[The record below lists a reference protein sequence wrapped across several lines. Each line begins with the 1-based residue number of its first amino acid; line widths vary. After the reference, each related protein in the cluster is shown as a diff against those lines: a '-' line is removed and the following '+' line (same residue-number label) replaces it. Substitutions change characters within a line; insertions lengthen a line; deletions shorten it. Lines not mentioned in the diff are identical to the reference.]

1 MCGSLL
7 SKFRKANNKV
17 DPGVIIFPEP
27 RQDIRPRKPSNED
40 SACHKDRGFWEN
52 GAR

>member
-27 RQDIRPRKPSNED
+27 RQDIMKILHVIKTGD
-40 SACHKDRGFWEN
+40 SGKMELR
-52 GAR
+52 